1 MRKQILAL
9 DGGHRCIFLLLVKN
23 SLPIESSSILCRRR
37 RCTPFTDKGLQHWW
51 QLHVRPHPTTWLR
64 WGRKQN
70 KSDPPLSL
78 AAYMEF
84 PSPFLSHPTAA
95 LSRTW
100 FPSRSHSPLPLLLI
114 NLHASHVILNPAS
127 YPANLL
133 TQLQMQRVPLKKNQ
147 CFFLGDNTLKTS
159 QISSEELFCH
169 FF

>member
-1 MRKQILAL
+1 MVTAAFSSCLSKTRCQSSQAAFCVGGGDARHSQIKDYSIGDSYMCGHIPQLGS
-9 DGGHRCIFLLLVKN
+9 DGEG
-23 SLPIESSSILCRRR
+23 
-37 RCTPFTDKGLQHWW
+37 
-51 QLHVRPHPTTWLR
+51 
-64 WGRKQN
+64 GRKQN

-78 AAYMEF
+78 AAYKEF